1 MIISMISE
9 TENNLMEMKRIIFI
23 LSLLL
28 SVLSVYAD
36 KKMTVRNAGT
46 GESFEV
52 SVPDGLKIYEYNNNW
67 LDSVPYLV
75 ARARYG
81 EPWAYEALGDC
92 YRYGKGG
99 VEQSI
104 FKALAYYS
112 MSGKDIDGMAIQLTA
127 ENPLDHLALVYKL
140 VDKMESFDKE
150 GILCILDTLNQ
161 EGYHHADVLRNFI
174 GNTLSESLSSLL
186 QRNIMSPEIGTD
198 ETLFTVFGCVVDNCS
213 PAIIQENDMVLTS
226 ISAKFP
232 YIYDRL
238 AVKFLKEDHEDMDAE
253 KYTEK
258 WEKAIGFL
266 LKADKEAFCR
276 EGAAILYNYY
286 NSALE
291 AGSEVGDIEDM
302 ERLATL
308 ARLPESEKF
317 IFTDN

>member
-1 MIISMISE
+1 MPA
-9 TENNLMEMKRIIFI
+9 F
-23 LSLLL
+23 
-28 SVLSVYAD
+28 AD
-36 KKMTVRNAGT
+36 KKMTVRNSDA

-52 SVPDGLKIYEYNNNW
+52 SVPNGLRIYEYNSNW
-67 LDSVPYLV
+67 LDSVPYLLE
-75 ARARYG
+75 RARYG

-104 FKALAYYS
+104 FKALVFYS

-140 VDKMESFDKE
+140 VDNMESFDKE
-150 GILCILDTLNQ
+150 GIVCILDTLNQ

-174 GNTLSESLSSLL
+174 GNASSESLSSLL
-186 QRNIMSPEIGTD
+186 QRNIMSPETGTD
-198 ETLFTVFGCVVDNCS
+198 ETLFTVFGSVVHNCS
-213 PAIIQENDMVLTS
+213 PAILQENDLVLTA
-226 ISAKFP
+226 ISTKFP

-238 AVKFLKEDHEDMDAE
+238 AVKFLKEDHEDKDVEKYAE
-253 KYTEK
+253 KRA
-258 WEKAIGFL
+258 KAIDFL
-266 LKADKEAFCR
+266 SKADKEAFLSS

-291 AGSEVGDIEDM
+291 VGIVVVDIEDL

-308 ARLPESEKF
+308 AKLPESDKF

>member
-1 MIISMISE
+1 MIILMMY
-9 TENNLMEMKRIIFI
+9 ENNLIEMKKIIII
-23 LSLLL
+23 LSLFL
-28 SVLSVYAD
+28 SVLSVFAD
-36 KKMTVRNAGT
+36 EKMTVRNADT

-52 SVPDGLKIYEYNNNW
+52 SFPDGLKIYEYNSNW

-92 YRYGKGG
+92 YRYGKEG

-104 FKALAYYS
+104 FKALVYYS
-112 MSGKDIDGMAIQLTA
+112 MSGKDIDGIAIQLTA

-174 GNTLSESLSSLL
+174 GNASSESMSSLL
-186 QRNIMSPEIGTD
+186 QRNIMSPETGTD
-198 ETLFTVFGCVVDNCS
+198 ETLFTMFGCVVHNCS
-213 PAIIQENDMVLTS
+213 PAILQENDLVLIA
-226 ISAKFP
+226 ISTKFP
-232 YIYDRL
+232 YMYDRL
-238 AVKFLKEDHEDMDAE
+238 AVKFLKADHEDMDSIQ
-253 KYTEK
+253 YTEK
-258 WEKAIGFL
+258 RDKAIEFL
-266 LKADKEAFCR
+266 SKADKEAFLSR
-276 EGAAILYNYY
+276 EGAKILYDYY
-286 NSALE
+286 DSEFNAGRMALDV
-291 AGSEVGDIEDM
+291 SYM

-308 ARLPESEKF
+308 AKLPESDKF